1 MATFY
6 VGLDVHSK
14 QSTFV
19 VQTEAGAEVGSG
31 SVPTSTDGL
40 KGMRDRFH
48 LPPATP
54 VGLETGTVSFFVARQ
69 LQRLGLVPV
78 VIDAREVRAKA
89 HRPTQKSDRRD
100 ALAICDGVRSGQY
113 RSIVHVPPL
122 AISALRDALSR
133 RRHFIRQQTS
143 EVNAAKRLV
152 RAAGLGHLVRSS
164 LRTRVGWTRLVRW
177 LRDEPELC
185 GHVELHQAA
194 WQSAAAQVSVLE
206 TRLCELAVPHA
217 QDLSRL
223 QTVPGVGPIVALTT
237 IAIFSDVQRFPSA
250 KHAASYAG
258 LVPSTYQSGDR
269 DAHGHITRRGSAELR
284 AMLCEAAHHAC
295 RPQHPLHP
303 YFARLCAL
311 RGHRMAVVALAHRL
325 CRILFAMLRTGSEFD
340 VSRLGVEPGPFE
352 KKVVRYWRLKRMAPV
367 TDRI

>member
-1 MATFY
+1 MAAFY

-14 QSTFV
+14 SSTYVVQSTD
-19 VQTEAGAEVGSG
+19 GAEVGSG
-31 SVPTSTDGL
+31 TVPTSTEGL
-40 KGMRDRFH
+40 LALRDRFA
-48 LPPATP
+48 LPAATP

-69 LQRLGLVPV
+69 LLRIGLVPV
-78 VIDAREVRAKA
+78 VIDAHEVRAKA

-100 ALAICDGVRSGQY
+100 ALAICDGLRSGQY

-122 AISALRDALSR
+122 AISTLRDTLSR
-133 RRHFIRQQTS
+133 RRHFVQQQTR

-152 RAAGLGHLVRSS
+152 RAAGLGVLVRGS
-164 LRTRVGWTRLVRW
+164 LHALVGWSRL
-177 LRDEPELC
+177 LRALHDEPQLC
-185 GHVELHQAA
+185 DHVALHQSA
-194 WQSAAAQVSVLE
+194 WQTAADQVATLE
-206 TRLCELAVPHA
+206 TRLRALAIPHA
-217 QDLSRL
+217 ADFARL

-303 YFARLCAL
+303 YFARLCVL
-311 RGHRMAVVALAHRL
+311 RGHKMAVVALAHRL

-340 VSRLGVEPGPFE
+340 VTKLAVEAGPFE
-352 KKVVRYWRLKRMAPV
+352 KKVVHHWRLKRV
-367 TDRI
+367 TTTST